1 MSRTS
6 RRCIDQE
13 RKKSDLI
20 NLLGV
25 NKPRAGL
32 KRRFTSVL
40 QEEASN
46 SPERVVGEASF
57 PKPGT
62 YLDAQEKREKI
73 RVFTSGKRCFLLEAN
88 VCRQRCG
95 SHIQKHL
102 TWLSLCRGFQNTS
115 SAPGHQPQVFS
126 LWDAA
131 GHFRLWS
138 RHKLHRAEQAACHT
152 GPSWVPLD

>member
-20 NLLGV
+20 NLPGV
-25 NKPRAGL
+25 NKPRAGF
-32 KRRFTSVL
+32 KRSFTSVV

-46 SPERVVGEASF
+46 SPERAVNEASF

-73 RVFTSGKRCFLLEAN
+73 RQMMFPSGSKSAQTE
-88 VCRQRCG
+88 
-95 SHIQKHL
+95 
-102 TWLSLCRGFQNTS
+102 TWVSYPETPHAALSLYGGAFRTLPQ
-115 SAPGHQPQVFS
+115 HQVISPRPSPFGMQLGILDCGPDTNYTGQS
-126 LWDAA
+126 
-131 GHFRLWS
+131 RLPV
-138 RHKLHRAEQAACHT
+138 T
-152 GPSWVPLD
+152 

>member
-20 NLLGV
+20 NLPGV
-25 NKPRAGL
+25 NKPRAGF
-32 KRRFTSVL
+32 KRSFTSVV

-46 SPERVVGEASF
+46 SPERAVNEASF

-73 RVFTSGKRCFLLEAN
+73 RQTMFPSGSKSAQTE
-88 VCRQRCG
+88 
-95 SHIQKHL
+95 
-102 TWLSLCRGFQNTS
+102 TWVSYPETPHAALSLCGGFQNTS
-115 SAPGHQPQVFS
+115 SAPGHQPQAFS
-126 LWDAA
+126 RWDAA

-138 RHKLHRAEQAACHT
+138 RHKLHRAEQAACHI
-152 GPSWVPLD
+152 GPSWVPLG